1 MKKIAS
7 LALAIAFSSVLALN
21 AQPLADDIVIKNDHV
36 ELRWGGSPKNYFF
49 RYFYFD
55 GVNILPSSG
64 STAHPWE
71 VTLLGPK
78 GETPVLQPKF
88 THYLGG
94 HKDVCEDGKQVATFS
109 WNLVL
114 QDSLWPLTIHIALGP
129 DDDMPRWT
137 MEAELPEGWILT
149 QADYPRITVKR
160 LGDKAKGILPYG
172 YGIEYDMPEDDQL
185 RSCYPSATGM
195 MQMVMM
201 HDGQSTVYF
210 AADDREGCNK
220 YLAMRGSDDQ
230 VTFYQEVT
238 TSYEWSE
245 GGHFSLPWG
254 VVMGYNP
261 QNWQKT
267 VSKWYRPFSFTCEWG
282 EKTLAQR
289 KIAPWI
295 KNADLWL
302 RPIDVTPDML
312 SSLDRALD
320 YYGKGVGLH
329 WYFWQHLPYDT
340 NYPDYFPAKDGFKEA
355 VWNAQKKGAR
365 VTPYINGR
373 LWDPANHTYDE
384 LNGKDASCRQKDG
397 TLYTEVYSSMVA
409 NTVTC
414 PSSPIWQKIM
424 YETNARILSELGT
437 DGVYMDQIGCAASQP
452 CYAKNHSHALG
463 GGSWWPAAYREMLT
477 DIREDLYRGKNL
489 SLSTEENVEC
499 YMDLFDMMLVV
510 NSPHNP
516 KTRMIPLFPVVYS
529 DRCVYSGFTYIP
541 WKLNDGSFNY
551 ITMKSLL
558 WGSQLGWVSPELLM
572 RDGNK
577 NEQVFLKN
585 LAEFRKKNHDIF
597 FGGNFMDEFAPQ
609 GDNPVV
615 DIPNYQKTNVVMGA
629 EWKSVKG
636 KTAYILANMSTQ
648 DRTVTAPDGRTVTV
662 PALGAIRI
670 NVK

>member
-7 LALAIAFSSVLALN
+7 IVLAIALGSVFTLG

-88 THYLGG
+88 TDYLGG
-94 HKDVCEDGKQVATFS
+94 HMEEKDGKQVATFS

-114 QDSLWPLTIHIALGP
+114 EDSRWPLTIHIALGP
-129 DDDMPRWT
+129 DDEMPRWT
-137 MEAELPEGWILT
+137 MEAELPQGWILT

-160 LGDKAKGILPYG
+160 LGDDAKGILPYG
-172 YGIEYDMPEDDQL
+172 YGVEYDMPTSDQL

-201 HDGQSTVYF
+201 HNGESTVYF
-210 AADDREGCNK
+210 AADDREGSNK
-220 YLAMRGSDDQ
+220 YLAMRGSGDQ

-254 VVMGYNP
+254 VLMGYNP

-267 VSKWYRPFSFTCEWG
+267 AAKWYRPFSFTCEWG

-302 RPIDVTPDML
+302 RPIDVTPEML
-312 SSLDRALD
+312 SSLDKALE

-355 VWNAQKKGAR
+355 VQKAQKMGAR

-397 TLYTEVYSSMVA
+397 SLYTEVYSSKVA

-424 YETNARILSELGT
+424 YETNERILSELET

-477 DIREDLYRGKNL
+477 DIREGLYKGKNL

-516 KTRMIPLFPVVYS
+516 KTHMIPLFPIVYS

-577 NEQVFLKN
+577 NEQLFLKN
-585 LAEFRKKNHDIF
+585 LAEFRKKHHDIF
-597 FGGNFMDEFAPQ
+597 FGGNFLDEFVPD

-636 KTAYILANMSTQ
+636 KKAYILANMSAQ
-648 DRTVTAPDGRTVTV
+648 DRAVLTPDGKSVSV
-662 PALGAIRI
+662 PAFSAVRVNI
-670 NVK
+670 K

>member
-7 LALAIAFSSVLALN
+7 LVLAIAFSGVLALN

-88 THYLGG
+88 TDYLGG
-94 HKDVCEDGKQVATFS
+94 HMEVKDGKQVATFS

-114 QDSLWPLTIHIALGP
+114 EDSRWPLTIHIALGP
-129 DDDMPRWT
+129 DDEMPRWT
-137 MEAELPEGWILT
+137 MEAELPKGWILT

-160 LGDKAKGILPYG
+160 LDGEAKGILPYG
-172 YGIEYDMPEDDQL
+172 YGVEYDMPTSDQL

-201 HDGQSTVYF
+201 HNGQSTVYF

-220 YLAMRGSDDQ
+220 YLGMRGSNDQ

-245 GGHFSLPWG
+245 DGHFSIPWG
-254 VVMGYNP
+254 VEMGYNP

-267 VSKWYRPFSFTCEWG
+267 VTKWYRPFSFTCKWG

-312 SSLDRALD
+312 ASLDKALD

-355 VWNAQKKGAR
+355 IENAQKKGAR

-397 TLYTEVYSSMVA
+397 SLYTEVYSSKVA

-424 YETNARILSELGT
+424 YDTNARILSELGT

-452 CYAKNHSHALG
+452 CYATNHPHALG
-463 GGSWWPAAYREMLT
+463 GGSWWPASYRQMLT
-477 DIREDLYRGKNL
+477 DIREGLYKGKNL

-516 KTRMIPLFPVVYS
+516 KTHMIPLFPVVYS
-529 DRCVYSGFTYIP
+529 DRCVYSGFTYVP

-572 RDGNK
+572 RDCNK

-597 FGGNFMDEFAPQ
+597 FGGNFMEEFAPQ

-636 KTAYILANMSTQ
+636 KTAYVLANMSTQ
-648 DRTVTAPDGRTVTV
+648 DRVVIAPDGKNVTV
-662 PALGAIRI
+662 PALGAVRV

>member
-1 MKKIAS
+1 MKRFAS
-7 LALAIAFSSVLALN
+7 IVFAFLFLGAFSLS
-21 AQPLADDIVIKNDHV
+21 AQPLADDIVLKNEHV

-94 HKDVCEDGKQVATFS
+94 HKDVKDGEEVVTFS

-114 QDSLWPLTIHIALGP
+114 ENGLWPLTIHIALGE

-137 MEAELPEGWILT
+137 MEAELPKGWVLT

-160 LGDKAKGILPYG
+160 LEGEAKGILPYG
-172 YGIEYDMPEDDQL
+172 YGIEYDMPTQDQL
-185 RSCYPSATGM
+185 RSCYPSATGTM
-195 MQMVMM
+195 EMVMM
-201 HDGQSTVYF
+201 HNGKSTVYF

-220 YLAMRGSDDQ
+220 YLGMRGTDDQ

-238 TSYEWSE
+238 TSYAWSE

-267 VSKWYRPFSFTCEWG
+267 VTKWYRPFSFTCKWG

-289 KIAPWI
+289 QIASWI
-295 KNADLWL
+295 KNADMWL

-312 SSLDRALD
+312 SSLDKALD

-355 VWNAQKKGAR
+355 IVNAQKKGAR

-424 YETNARILSELGT
+424 YETNGRILSELKT

-452 CYAKNHSHALG
+452 CYAANHSHALG
-463 GGSWWPAAYREMLT
+463 GGSWWPQAYREMLT
-477 DIREDLYRGKNL
+477 DIRCSFYKGKNL

-516 KTRMIPLFPVVYS
+516 KTHMIPLFPMVYS
-529 DRCVYSGFTYIP
+529 DRCIYSGFTYIP

-572 RDGNK
+572 RQGNE
-577 NEQVFLKN
+577 NEQLFLKN
-585 LAEFRKKNHDIF
+585 LAEFRKKSHDVF
-597 FGGNFMDEFAPQ
+597 LGGNFVDEFIPQ

-615 DIPNYQKTNVVMGA
+615 NIPNYQKTNVVMGA
-629 EWKSVKG
+629 EWLSVKG
-636 KTAYILANMSTQ
+636 KKVYILANMSSS
-648 DRTVTAPDGRTVTV
+648 DRTVSTPEGKNVVV
-662 PALGAIRI
+662 PAFGAVRI